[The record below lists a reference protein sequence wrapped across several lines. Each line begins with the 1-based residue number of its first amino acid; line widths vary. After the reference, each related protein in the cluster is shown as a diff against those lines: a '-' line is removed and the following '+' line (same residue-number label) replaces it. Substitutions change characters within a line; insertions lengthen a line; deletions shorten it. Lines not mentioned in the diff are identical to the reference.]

1 MRKAFA
7 ALGAVALAAT
17 LAACGAPSETARN
30 GGADQEGLTTLRV
43 GVNPVPHGEILRYV
57 QENLAADAGLNLEIV
72 EIADYN
78 QPNQQLAQGELN
90 ANYFQHRTF
99 LEEWQKANPGDELVY
114 VSDVHVERLG
124 LYSRKHESSADL
136 PEGAEIAVP
145 NDAANLDRAL
155 RTLEAEGLITVDPEA
170 GALATESDI
179 TDNPRGITV
188 TPLEAAQLPRSLDDV
203 DAAVVNGNYAIE
215 ANLTETANALAWE
228 PSDSPDYIEKYANG
242 LVVRAEDVDDPAIR
256 TLSELL
262 RSDEVREYIEQ
273 TWQGVVYPVGDRE

>member
-1 MRKAFA
+1 
-7 ALGAVALAAT
+7 
-17 LAACGAPSETARN
+17 
-30 GGADQEGLTTLRV
+30 
-43 GVNPVPHGEILRYV
+43 
-57 QENLAADAGLNLEIV
+57 
-72 EIADYN
+72 
-78 QPNQQLAQGELN
+78 
-90 ANYFQHRTF
+90 
-99 LEEWQKANPGDELVY
+99 
-114 VSDVHVERLG
+114 
-124 LYSRKHESSADL
+124 SADL

>member
-57 QENLAADAGLNLEIV
+57 KENLAADAGLNLEIV

-124 LYSRKHESSADL
+124 LYSDKHESVADL
-136 PEGAEIAVP
+136 PDGAEIAVP

-215 ANLTETANALAWE
+215 ANLTETANELAWE